1 MCFGIWN
8 LNYQNMAYDELLAD
22 RIRGILDAN
31 HITYEEKEMMGGL
44 TFMVD
49 NKMCIGVVKEDL
61 MARIDPEIYHEALK
75 KTGCVEMD
83 FTGKPM
89 KGYVFVEPE
98 GTDMDTDLED
108 WIQLCLEYNPRGKGR
123 MEKME

>member
-1 MCFGIWN
+1 
-8 LNYQNMAYDELLAD
+8 MAYDEFLAD

-49 NKMCIGVVKEDL
+49 NKMCIGVVKEDF
-61 MARIDPEIYHEALK
+61 MARIDPEIYHEALT
-75 KTGCVEMD
+75 KTGCVEMN
-83 FTGKPM
+83 FTGRPM

-108 WIQLCLEYNPRGKGR
+108 WIQLCLEYNPRAKSS
-123 MEKME
+123 KN